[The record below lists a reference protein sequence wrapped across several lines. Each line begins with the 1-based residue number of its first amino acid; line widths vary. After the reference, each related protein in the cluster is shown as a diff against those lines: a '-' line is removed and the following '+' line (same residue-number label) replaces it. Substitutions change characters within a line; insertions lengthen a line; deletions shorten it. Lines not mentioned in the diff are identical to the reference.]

1 MFGKQPLWYLQTL
14 LAITHK
20 QKFIKNTVIL
30 ITGIY
35 GNGKNRQLLFSFHQT
50 TKIKIPQ

>member
-14 LAITHK
+14 LAITQK

-30 ITGIY
+30 ITGID
-35 GNGKNRQLLFSFHQT
+35 GNGKNSHFFFLF
-50 TKIKIPQ
+50 IKPPK